1 MQCREWRVG
10 ARGRTHSLRPS
21 GAWCRATLTLSLSPR
36 SRVELQ
42 RSSPDMQLGVALLSS
57 DLFNSL
63 AASALPRLDD
73 LPFESS
79 NAVAGG

>member
-1 MQCREWRVG
+1 
-10 ARGRTHSLRPS
+10 
-21 GAWCRATLTLSLSPR
+21 
-36 SRVELQ
+36 
-42 RSSPDMQLGVALLSS
+42 MQLGVALLSS